1 MAILTLA
8 ILSVAC
14 SEDGK
19 IAVEFEKTLYTVHG
33 GGSVDI
39 AVNVSEPAASDIR
52 IGLIFSGSASA
63 DKYAVGFD
71 SVTIPAGETV
81 GTVTISDIRISQDE
95 QIAVGIGRCP
105 AGYAP
110 GTKSVTI
117 VTVDAEELLICS
129 FASTSD
135 NLLCSFASTTD
146 NAIGSYGARIDVS
159 GAVSGKDLSLNEDVV
174 IPLTASGAAAS
185 YLNFGG
191 EPHALLKAGD
201 KVAIAEFSLKPGF
214 EEGAEIKLGIKEGE
228 DRILIGNNET
238 ITLKLY
244 GAEIPEALLGTWT
257 FDHVFDIEE
266 IEEFFYDDGK
276 GDDITLLPTHN
287 EGFTLTFE
295 KDDAGI
301 ITVTPNDKGDF
312 AKFFRTASVTP
323 TEPIN
328 YSSEGIVTGMNTVS
342 EINMFMATEDYGI
355 HTCSYYKLS
364 QANRAF
370 SSEVEN
376 LGEAVVIFTLVE
388 GGLQVEFRDYDTP
401 PFGEVWWD
409 PEFEADM
416 FGFASLFVK

>member
-8 ILSVAC
+8 LFSVAC

-19 IAVEFEKTLYTVHG
+19 ITVEFEKTLYTVHG

-39 AVNVSEPAASDIR
+39 AVNVSEPAASDIS
-52 IGLIFSGSASA
+52 IGLLFSGSASA
-63 DKYAVGFD
+63 DKYAAGFD
-71 SVTIPAGETV
+71 TVTTPAGETV

-117 VTVDAEELLICS
+117 VTVDAEELLVCS

-135 NLLCSFASTTD
+135 N
-146 NAIGSYGARIDVS
+146 AIGSYRARIDVS

-201 KVAIAEFSLKPGF
+201 KVAIAEFSLNPGF
-214 EEGAEIKLGIKEGE
+214 EEGAEVKLSIKEGE

-266 IEEFFYDDGK
+266 VEEFFGDE

-342 EINMFMATEDYGI
+342 EINMFMAMEDYGV

-364 QANRAF
+364 EANRAF
-370 SSEVEN
+370 SSEVET

-401 PFGEVWWD
+401 PFGEMWWD
-409 PEFEADM
+409 PDFDADM

>member
-8 ILSVAC
+8 LFSVAC

-19 IAVEFEKTLYTVHG
+19 ITVEFEKTLYTVHG

-39 AVNVSEPAASDIR
+39 AVNVSEPAASDIS
-52 IGLIFSGSASA
+52 IGLLFSGSASA
-63 DKYAVGFD
+63 DKYAASFD
-71 SVTIPAGETV
+71 TVTIPAGETT
-81 GTVTISDIRISQDE
+81 GTVTISDIRISQEE
-95 QIAVGIGRCP
+95 QIVVGIVSCP
-105 AGYAP
+105 SGYTP
-110 GTKSVTI
+110 GAKSVTI
-117 VTVDAEELLICS
+117 VTVDAEELLVCS
-129 FASTSD
+129 FATTS
-135 NLLCSFASTTD
+135 D
-146 NAIGSYGARIDVS
+146 NAIGSYRARIDVS

-201 KVAIAEFSLKPGF
+201 KVAIAEFSLNPGF
-214 EEGAEIKLGIKEGE
+214 EEGAEVKLSIKEGE

-266 IEEFFYDDGK
+266 VEEFFGEME
-276 GDDITLLPTHN
+276 DDITLLPTHN

-295 KDDAGI
+295 KDNAGI

-312 AKFFRTASVTP
+312 AKFFRTATVTP

-342 EINMFMATEDYGI
+342 EINMFMAMEDYDV

-364 QANRAF
+364 EANRAF
-370 SSEVEN
+370 SSEVET

-401 PFGEVWWD
+401 PFGEMWWD
-409 PEFEADM
+409 SEFDADM

>member
-95 QIAVGIGRCP
+95 QIVVGIASCP

-117 VTVDAEELLICS
+117 VTVDAEELLVCS

-135 NLLCSFASTTD
+135 N
-146 NAIGSYGARIDVS
+146 AIGSYRARIDVS

-201 KVAIAEFSLKPGF
+201 KVAIAEFSLNPGF
-214 EEGAEIKLGIKEGE
+214 EEGAEVKLSIKEGE

-266 IEEFFYDDGK
+266 VEEFFGDE

-342 EINMFMATEDYGI
+342 EINMFMAMEYGV

-409 PEFEADM
+409 PDFDADM

>member
-8 ILSVAC
+8 LFSVAC

-19 IAVEFEKTLYTVHG
+19 ITVEFEKTLYTVHG

-39 AVNVSEPAASDIR
+39 AVNVSEPAASDIS
-52 IGLIFSGSASA
+52 IGLLFSGSASA
-63 DKYAVGFD
+63 DKYAASFD
-71 SVTIPAGETV
+71 TVTIPAGETT
-81 GTVTISDIRISQDE
+81 GTVTISDIRISQEE
-95 QIAVGIGRCP
+95 QIVVGIVSCP
-105 AGYAP
+105 SGYTP
-110 GTKSVTI
+110 GAKSVTI
-117 VTVDAEELLICS
+117 VTVDAEKLLVCS
-129 FASTSD
+129 FATTS
-135 NLLCSFASTTD
+135 D
-146 NAIGSYGARIDVS
+146 NAIGSYRARIDVS

-201 KVAIAEFSLKPGF
+201 KVAIAEFSLNPGF
-214 EEGAEIKLGIKEGE
+214 EEGAEVKLSIKEGE

-266 IEEFFYDDGK
+266 VEEFFGEME
-276 GDDITLLPTHN
+276 DDITLLPTHN

-295 KDDAGI
+295 KDNAGI

-312 AKFFRTASVTP
+312 AKFFRTATVTP

-328 YSSEGIVTGMNTVS
+328 YSSEGTVTGMNTVS
-342 EINMFMATEDYGI
+342 EINMFMAMEDYDV

-364 QANRAF
+364 EANRAF
-370 SSEVEN
+370 SSEVET

-401 PFGEVWWD
+401 PFGEMWWD
-409 PEFEADM
+409 SEFDADM

>member
-8 ILSVAC
+8 LFSVAC

-19 IAVEFEKTLYTVHG
+19 ITVEFEKTLYTVHG

-39 AVNVSEPAASDIR
+39 AVNVSEPAASDIS
-52 IGLIFSGSASA
+52 IGLLFSGSASA
-63 DKYAVGFD
+63 DKYAASFD
-71 SVTIPAGETV
+71 TVTIPAGETT
-81 GTVTISDIRISQDE
+81 GTVTISDIRISQEE
-95 QIAVGIGRCP
+95 QIVVGIVSCP
-105 AGYAP
+105 SGYTP
-110 GTKSVTI
+110 GAKSVTI
-117 VTVDAEELLICS
+117 VTVDAEELLVCS
-129 FASTSD
+129 FATTS
-135 NLLCSFASTTD
+135 D
-146 NAIGSYGARIDVS
+146 NAIGSYRARIDVS

-174 IPLTASGAAAS
+174 IPLSASGAAAS

-201 KVAIAEFSLKPGF
+201 KVAIAEFSLNPGF
-214 EEGAEIKLGIKEGE
+214 EEGAEVKLSIKEGE

-266 IEEFFYDDGK
+266 VEEFFGEME
-276 GDDITLLPTHN
+276 DDITLLPTHN

-295 KDDAGI
+295 KDNAGI

-312 AKFFRTASVTP
+312 AKFFRTATVTP

-342 EINMFMATEDYGI
+342 EINMFMASEDYGV
-355 HTCSYYKLS
+355 HTCSYYRLS
-364 QANRAF
+364 EANRAF
-370 SSEVEN
+370 SSEVET

-401 PFGEVWWD
+401 PFGEMWWD
-409 PEFEADM
+409 SEFDADM

>member
-8 ILSVAC
+8 LFSVAC

-19 IAVEFEKTLYTVHG
+19 ITVEFEKTLYTVHG

-39 AVNVSEPAASDIR
+39 AVNVSEPAASDIS
-52 IGLIFSGSASA
+52 IGLLFSGSASA
-63 DKYAVGFD
+63 DKYAASFD
-71 SVTIPAGETV
+71 TVTIPAGETT
-81 GTVTISDIRISQDE
+81 GTVTISDIRISQEE
-95 QIAVGIGRCP
+95 QIVVGIVSCP
-105 AGYAP
+105 SGYTP
-110 GTKSVTI
+110 GAKSVTI
-117 VTVDAEELLICS
+117 VTVDAEELLVCS
-129 FASTSD
+129 FATTS
-135 NLLCSFASTTD
+135 D
-146 NAIGSYGARIDVS
+146 NAIGSYRARIDVS

-201 KVAIAEFSLKPGF
+201 KVAIAEFSLNPGF
-214 EEGAEIKLGIKEGE
+214 EEGAEVKLSIKEGE

-266 IEEFFYDDGK
+266 VEEFFGEME
-276 GDDITLLPTHN
+276 DDITLLPTHN

-295 KDDAGI
+295 KDNAGI

-312 AKFFRTASVTP
+312 AKFFRTATVTP

-328 YSSEGIVTGMNTVS
+328 YSSEGTVTGMNTVS
-342 EINMFMATEDYGI
+342 EINMFMAMEDYDV
-355 HTCSYYKLS
+355 HTCSYYRLS
-364 QANRAF
+364 EANRAF
-370 SSEVEN
+370 SSEVET

-401 PFGEVWWD
+401 PFGEMWWD
-409 PEFEADM
+409 SEFDADM

>member
-1 MAILTLA
+1 MKYLSKLMAILTLA
-8 ILSVAC
+8 LFSVAC

-19 IAVEFEKTLYTVHG
+19 ITVEFEKTLYTVHG
-33 GGSVDI
+33 GGSVEI
-39 AVNVSEPAASDIR
+39 AVNVSEPAASEIS
-52 IGLIFSGSASA
+52 IGLLFSGSASA
-63 DKYAVGFD
+63 DKYAASFD
-71 SVTIPAGETV
+71 TVTIPAGETT
-81 GTVTISDIRISQDE
+81 GTVTISDIRISQEE
-95 QIAVGIGRCP
+95 QIVVGIVSCP
-105 AGYAP
+105 SGYTP
-110 GTKSVTI
+110 GAKSVTI
-117 VTVDAEELLICS
+117 VTVDAEELLVCS
-129 FASTSD
+129 FATTS
-135 NLLCSFASTTD
+135 D
-146 NAIGSYGARIDVS
+146 NAIGSYRARIDVS

-174 IPLTASGAAAS
+174 IPLSASGAAAS

-201 KVAIAEFSLKPGF
+201 KVAIAEFSLNPGF
-214 EEGAEIKLGIKEGE
+214 EEGAEVKLSIKEGE

-266 IEEFFYDDGK
+266 VEEFFGEME
-276 GDDITLLPTHN
+276 DDITLLPTHN
-287 EGFTLTFE
+287 EGFTLTFA

-312 AKFFRTASVTP
+312 AKFFRTATVTP

-328 YSSEGIVTGMNTVS
+328 YSSEGEVTGMNTVS
-342 EINMFMATEDYGI
+342 EINMFMAMEDYGV

-364 QANRAF
+364 EANRAF
-370 SSEVEN
+370 SSEVET

-401 PFGEVWWD
+401 PFGEMWWD
-409 PEFEADM
+409 PEFDPDM

>member
-1 MAILTLA
+1 MKYLSKLMAILTLA
-8 ILSVAC
+8 LFSVAC

-19 IAVEFEKTLYTVHG
+19 ITVEFEKTLYTVHG

-39 AVNVSEPAASDIR
+39 AVNVSEPAASDIS
-52 IGLIFSGSASA
+52 IGLLFSGSASA
-63 DKYAVGFD
+63 DKYAASFD
-71 SVTIPAGETV
+71 TVTIPAGETT
-81 GTVTISDIRISQDE
+81 GTVTISDIRISQEE
-95 QIAVGIGRCP
+95 QIVVGIVSCP
-105 AGYAP
+105 SGYTP
-110 GTKSVTI
+110 GAKSVTI
-117 VTVDAEELLICS
+117 VTVDAEELLVCS
-129 FASTSD
+129 FATTS
-135 NLLCSFASTTD
+135 D
-146 NAIGSYGARIDVS
+146 NAIGSYRARIDVS

-201 KVAIAEFSLKPGF
+201 KVAIAEFSLNPGF
-214 EEGAEIKLGIKEGE
+214 EEGAEVKLSIKEGE

-266 IEEFFYDDGK
+266 VEEFFSEME
-276 GDDITLLPTHN
+276 DDITLLPTHN

-295 KDDAGI
+295 KDNAGI

-312 AKFFRTASVTP
+312 AKFFRTATVTP

-342 EINMFMATEDYGI
+342 EINMFMAMEDYDV

-364 QANRAF
+364 EANRAF
-370 SSEVEN
+370 SSEVET

-401 PFGEVWWD
+401 PFGEMWWD
-409 PEFEADM
+409 PDFDADM

>member
-1 MAILTLA
+1 MAIFTLA

-63 DKYAVGFD
+63 DKYAAGFD

-81 GTVTISDIRISQDE
+81 GTVTISDIKIFQDE

-117 VTVDAEELLICS
+117 VTVDAEELLLCS

-201 KVAIAEFSLKPGF
+201 KVAIAEFSLNPGF
-214 EEGAEIKLGIKEGE
+214 EEGAEVKLSIKEGE

-266 IEEFFYDDGK
+266 VEEFFGEME
-276 GDDITLLPTHN
+276 DDITLLPTHN

-295 KDDAGI
+295 KDNAGI

-312 AKFFRTASVTP
+312 AKFFRTATVTP

-328 YSSEGIVTGMNTVS
+328 YSSEGTVTGMNTVS
-342 EINMFMATEDYGI
+342 EINMFMASEDYGV
-355 HTCSYYKLS
+355 HTCSYYRLS
-364 QANRAF
+364 EANRAF
-370 SSEVEN
+370 SSEVET

-401 PFGEVWWD
+401 PFGEMWWD
-409 PEFEADM
+409 SEFDADM

>member
-63 DKYAVGFD
+63 DKYAAGFD

-95 QIAVGIGRCP
+95 QIAVGIASCP

-135 NLLCSFASTTD
+135 N
-146 NAIGSYGARIDVS
+146 AIGSYRARIDVS
-159 GAVSGKDLSLNEDVV
+159 GAVSGKNLSLNEDVV

-201 KVAIAEFSLKPGF
+201 KVAIAAFCLKPGF

-244 GAEIPEALLGTWT
+244 GAEIPEALLGTWK
-257 FDHVFDIEE
+257 FDHVFDLEE
-266 IEEFFYDDGK
+266 IEYFFDDE

-312 AKFFRTASVTP
+312 AKFFRTATVTP

-342 EINMFMATEDYGI
+342 EINMFMAMEDYGV
-355 HTCSYYKLS
+355 HTCSYYRLS
-364 QANRAF
+364 EANRAF
-370 SSEVEN
+370 SSEVET

-401 PFGEVWWD
+401 PFGEMWWD
-409 PEFEADM
+409 PDFDADM

>member
-1 MAILTLA
+1 MKYLSKLMAILTLA
-8 ILSVAC
+8 LFSVAC

-19 IAVEFEKTLYTVHG
+19 ITVEFEKTLYTVHG

-39 AVNVSEPAASDIR
+39 AVNVSEPAASDIS
-52 IGLIFSGSASA
+52 IGLLFSGSASA
-63 DKYAVGFD
+63 DKYAASFD
-71 SVTIPAGETV
+71 TVTIPAGETT
-81 GTVTISDIRISQDE
+81 GTVTISDIRISQEE
-95 QIAVGIGRCP
+95 QIVVGIVSCP
-105 AGYAP
+105 SGYTP
-110 GTKSVTI
+110 GAKSVTI
-117 VTVDAEELLICS
+117 VTVDAEELLVCS
-129 FASTSD
+129 FATTS
-135 NLLCSFASTTD
+135 D
-146 NAIGSYGARIDVS
+146 NAIGSYRARIDVS

-174 IPLTASGAAAS
+174 IPLSASGAAAS

-201 KVAIAEFSLKPGF
+201 KVAIAEFSLNPGF
-214 EEGAEIKLGIKEGE
+214 EEGAEVKLSIKEGE

-266 IEEFFYDDGK
+266 VEEFFSEME
-276 GDDITLLPTHN
+276 DDITLLPTHN

-295 KDDAGI
+295 KDNAGI

-312 AKFFRTASVTP
+312 AKFFRTATVTP

-342 EINMFMATEDYGI
+342 EINMFMAMEDYDF
-355 HTCSYYKLS
+355 HTCSYYRLS
-364 QANRAF
+364 EANRAF
-370 SSEVEN
+370 SSEVET

-401 PFGEVWWD
+401 PFGEMWWD
-409 PEFEADM
+409 SEFDADM

>member
-135 NLLCSFASTTD
+135 N
-146 NAIGSYGARIDVS
+146 AIGSYRARIDVS
-159 GAVSGKDLSLNEDVV
+159 GAVSGKNLSLNEDVV

-244 GAEIPEALLGTWT
+244 GAEIPEALLGTWK
-257 FDHVFDIEE
+257 FDHVFALEE
-266 IEEFFYDDGK
+266 IEYFFDYE

-312 AKFFRTASVTP
+312 AKFFRTATVTP

-328 YSSEGIVTGMNTVS
+328 CSSEGKVTGMNTVS

>member
-8 ILSVAC
+8 LFSVAC

-19 IAVEFEKTLYTVHG
+19 ITVEFEKTLYTVHG

-39 AVNVSEPAASDIR
+39 AVNVSEPAASDIS
-52 IGLIFSGSASA
+52 IGLLFSGSASA
-63 DKYAVGFD
+63 DKYAAGFD
-71 SVTIPAGETV
+71 TVTIPAGETT
-81 GTVTISDIRISQDE
+81 GTVTISDIRISQEE
-95 QIAVGIGRCP
+95 QIVVGIVSCP
-105 AGYAP
+105 SGYTP
-110 GTKSVTI
+110 GAKSVTI
-117 VTVDAEELLICS
+117 VTVDAEELLVCS

-135 NLLCSFASTTD
+135 N
-146 NAIGSYGARIDVS
+146 AIGSYRARIDVS

-201 KVAIAEFSLKPGF
+201 KVAIAEFSLNPGF
-214 EEGAEIKLGIKEGE
+214 EEGAEVKLSIKEGE

-266 IEEFFYDDGK
+266 VEEFFSEME
-276 GDDITLLPTHN
+276 DDITLLPTHN

-312 AKFFRTASVTP
+312 AKFFRTATVTP

-328 YSSEGIVTGMNTVS
+328 YSSEGTVTGMNTVS
-342 EINMFMATEDYGI
+342 EINMFMAMEDYDF
-355 HTCSYYKLS
+355 HTCSYYRLS
-364 QANRAF
+364 EANRAF
-370 SSEVEN
+370 SSEVET

-401 PFGEVWWD
+401 PFGEMWWD
-409 PEFEADM
+409 PEFDADM

>member
-1 MAILTLA
+1 MKYLSKLMAILTLA
-8 ILSVAC
+8 LFSVAC

-19 IAVEFEKTLYTVHG
+19 ITVEFEKTLYTVHG

-39 AVNVSEPAASDIR
+39 AVNVSEPAASDIS
-52 IGLIFSGSASA
+52 IGLLFSGSASA
-63 DKYAVGFD
+63 DKYAASFD
-71 SVTIPAGETV
+71 TVTIPAGETT
-81 GTVTISDIRISQDE
+81 GTVTISDIRISQEE
-95 QIAVGIGRCP
+95 QIVVGIVSCP
-105 AGYAP
+105 SGYTP
-110 GTKSVTI
+110 GAKSVTI
-117 VTVDAEELLICS
+117 VTVDAEELLVCS
-129 FASTSD
+129 FATTS
-135 NLLCSFASTTD
+135 D
-146 NAIGSYGARIDVS
+146 NAIGSYRARIDVS

-201 KVAIAEFSLKPGF
+201 KVAIAEFSLNPGF
-214 EEGAEIKLGIKEGE
+214 EEGAEVKLSIKEGE

-244 GAEIPEALLGTWT
+244 GAEIPEELLGTWT
-257 FDHVFDIEE
+257 FDHVFALEE
-266 IEEFFYDDGK
+266 IEYFFGDE

-287 EGFTLTFE
+287 EGFTLTFA

-312 AKFFRTASVTP
+312 AKFFRTATVTP

-328 YSSEGIVTGMNTVS
+328 YSSEGTVTGMNTVS
-342 EINMFMATEDYGI
+342 EINMFMETEDYGV

-364 QANRAF
+364 EANRAF
-370 SSEVEN
+370 SSEVET

-401 PFGEVWWD
+401 PFGEIWWD
-409 PEFEADM
+409 PEFDPDM

>member
-1 MAILTLA
+1 MAIMSLA
-8 ILSVAC
+8 FLSVAC
-14 SEDGK
+14 SKDDK
-19 IAVEFEKTLYTVHG
+19 ITVEFEKTLYSVHG

-39 AVNVSEPAASDIR
+39 AVNVSEPATSDIS
-52 IGLIFSGSASA
+52 IGLLFSGSAAS
-63 DKYAVGFD
+63 DKYATSFD
-71 SVTIPAGETV
+71 SVTIPAGETT
-81 GTVTISDIRISQDE
+81 GTVTISDIKISQEE
-95 QIAVGIGRCP
+95 QIVVGIASCP
-105 AGYAP
+105 SGYTIGA
-110 GTKSVTI
+110 KSVTI

-129 FASTSD
+129 FTSTS
-135 NLLCSFASTTD
+135 D
-146 NAIGSYGARIDVS
+146 NAIGSYRARIDVS

-342 EINMFMATEDYGI
+342 EINMFMAMEYGV

-364 QANRAF
+364 VANRAF
-370 SSEVEN
+370 SSETET
-376 LGEAVVIFTLVE
+376 LGEAVVIFTLVD

-401 PFGEVWWD
+401 PFGEMWWD
-409 PEFEADM
+409 TDFDADM
-416 FGFASLFVK
+416 FGFASLFVKK

>member
-63 DKYAVGFD
+63 DKYAAGFD

-95 QIAVGIGRCP
+95 QIAVGIASCP

-135 NLLCSFASTTD
+135 N
-146 NAIGSYGARIDVS
+146 AIGSYRARIDVS
-159 GAVSGKDLSLNEDVV
+159 GAVSDKDLSLNEDVV

-214 EEGAEIKLGIKEGE
+214 EEGAEVKLSIKEGE

-257 FDHVFDIEE
+257 FDHVFALEE
-266 IEEFFYDDGK
+266 IEYFFGDE

-342 EINMFMATEDYGI
+342 EINMFMAMEYGV
-355 HTCSYYKLS
+355 HTCSYYMLS
-364 QANRAF
+364 EANRAF
-370 SSEVEN
+370 SSEVET

-401 PFGEVWWD
+401 PFGEMWWD
-409 PEFEADM
+409 PDFDADM

>member
-1 MAILTLA
+1 MKYLSKLMAILTLA
-8 ILSVAC
+8 LFSVAC

-19 IAVEFEKTLYTVHG
+19 ITVEFEKTLYTVHG

-39 AVNVSEPAASDIR
+39 AVNVSEPAASDIS
-52 IGLIFSGSASA
+52 IGLLFSGSASA
-63 DKYAVGFD
+63 DKYAASFD
-71 SVTIPAGETV
+71 TVTIPAGETT
-81 GTVTISDIRISQDE
+81 GTVTISDIRISQEE
-95 QIAVGIGRCP
+95 QIVVGIVSCP
-105 AGYAP
+105 SGYTP
-110 GTKSVTI
+110 GAKSVTI
-117 VTVDAEELLICS
+117 VTVDAEELLVCS
-129 FASTSD
+129 FATTS
-135 NLLCSFASTTD
+135 D
-146 NAIGSYGARIDVS
+146 NAIGSYRARIDVS

-174 IPLTASGAAAS
+174 IPLSASGAAAS

-201 KVAIAEFSLKPGF
+201 KVAIAEFSLNPGF
-214 EEGAEIKLGIKEGE
+214 EEGAEVKLSIKEGE

-266 IEEFFYDDGK
+266 VEEFFSEME
-276 GDDITLLPTHN
+276 DDITLLPTHN

-295 KDDAGI
+295 KDNAGI

-312 AKFFRTASVTP
+312 AKFFRTATVTP

-342 EINMFMATEDYGI
+342 EINMFMASEDYGV
-355 HTCSYYKLS
+355 HTCSYYRLS
-364 QANRAF
+364 EANRAF
-370 SSEVEN
+370 SSEVET

-401 PFGEVWWD
+401 PFGEMWWD
-409 PEFEADM
+409 PEFDPDM

>member
-8 ILSVAC
+8 LFSVAC

-19 IAVEFEKTLYTVHG
+19 ITVEFEKTLYTVHG

-39 AVNVSEPAASDIR
+39 AVNVSEPAASDIS
-52 IGLIFSGSASA
+52 IGLLFSGSASA
-63 DKYAVGFD
+63 DKYAASFD
-71 SVTIPAGETV
+71 TVTIPAGETT
-81 GTVTISDIRISQDE
+81 GTVTISDIRISQEE
-95 QIAVGIGRCP
+95 QIVVGIVSCP
-105 AGYAP
+105 SGYTP
-110 GTKSVTI
+110 GAKSVTI
-117 VTVDAEELLICS
+117 VTVDAEELLVCS
-129 FASTSD
+129 FATTS
-135 NLLCSFASTTD
+135 D
-146 NAIGSYGARIDVS
+146 NAIGSYRARIDVS

-174 IPLTASGAAAS
+174 IPLSASGAAAS

-201 KVAIAEFSLKPGF
+201 KVAIAEFSLNPGF
-214 EEGAEIKLGIKEGE
+214 EEGAEVKLSIKEGE

-244 GAEIPEALLGTWT
+244 GAEIPEALLGTWR

-266 IEEFFYDDGK
+266 IEEFFGEME
-276 GDDITLLPTHN
+276 DDITLLPTHN
-287 EGFTLTFE
+287 EGFTLTFA

-312 AKFFRTASVTP
+312 AKFFRTATVTP

-364 QANRAF
+364 KANRAF

-401 PFGEVWWD
+401 PFGEMWWD
-409 PEFEADM
+409 PEFDADM

>member
-8 ILSVAC
+8 LFSVAC

-19 IAVEFEKTLYTVHG
+19 ITVEFEKTLYTVHG

-39 AVNVSEPAASDIR
+39 AVNVSEPAASDIS
-52 IGLIFSGSASA
+52 IGLLFSGSASA
-63 DKYAVGFD
+63 DKYAASFD
-71 SVTIPAGETV
+71 TVTIPAGETT
-81 GTVTISDIRISQDE
+81 GTVTISDIRISQEE
-95 QIAVGIGRCP
+95 QIVVGIVSCP
-105 AGYAP
+105 SGYTP
-110 GTKSVTI
+110 GAKSVTI
-117 VTVDAEELLICS
+117 VTVDAEELLVCS
-129 FASTSD
+129 FATTS
-135 NLLCSFASTTD
+135 D
-146 NAIGSYGARIDVS
+146 NAIGSYRARIDVS

-201 KVAIAEFSLKPGF
+201 KVAIAEFSLNPGF
-214 EEGAEIKLGIKEGE
+214 EEGAEVKLSIKEGE

-266 IEEFFYDDGK
+266 VEEFFGEME
-276 GDDITLLPTHN
+276 DDITLLPTHN

-312 AKFFRTASVTP
+312 AKFFRTATVTP

-342 EINMFMATEDYGI
+342 EINMFMAMEDYDV
-355 HTCSYYKLS
+355 HTCSYYRLS
-364 QANRAF
+364 EANRAF
-370 SSEVEN
+370 SSEVET

-401 PFGEVWWD
+401 PFGEMWWD
-409 PEFEADM
+409 PDFDADM

>member
-8 ILSVAC
+8 LFSVAC

-19 IAVEFEKTLYTVHG
+19 ITVEFEKTLYTVHG

-39 AVNVSEPAASDIR
+39 AVNVSEPAASDIS
-52 IGLIFSGSASA
+52 IGLLFSGSASA
-63 DKYAVGFD
+63 DKYAASFD
-71 SVTIPAGETV
+71 TVTIPAGETT
-81 GTVTISDIRISQDE
+81 GTVTISDIRISQEE
-95 QIAVGIGRCP
+95 QIVVGIVSCP
-105 AGYAP
+105 SGYTP
-110 GTKSVTI
+110 GAKSVTI
-117 VTVDAEELLICS
+117 VTVDAEELLVCS
-129 FASTSD
+129 FATTS
-135 NLLCSFASTTD
+135 D
-146 NAIGSYGARIDVS
+146 NAIGSYRARIDVS

-174 IPLTASGAAAS
+174 IPLSASGAAAS

-201 KVAIAEFSLKPGF
+201 KVAIAEFSLNPGF
-214 EEGAEIKLGIKEGE
+214 EEGAEVKLSIKEGE
-228 DRILIGNNET
+228 DRILSGNNET

-266 IEEFFYDDGK
+266 VEEFFGEME
-276 GDDITLLPTHN
+276 DDITLLPTHN

-295 KDDAGI
+295 KDNAGI

-312 AKFFRTASVTP
+312 AKFFRTATVTP

-328 YSSEGIVTGMNTVS
+328 YSSEGEVTGMNTVS
-342 EINMFMATEDYGI
+342 EINMFMAMEDYDF

-364 QANRAF
+364 EANRAF
-370 SSEVEN
+370 SSEVET

-401 PFGEVWWD
+401 PFGEMWWD
-409 PEFEADM
+409 PEFDPDM

>member
-8 ILSVAC
+8 LFSVAC

-19 IAVEFEKTLYTVHG
+19 ITVEFEKTLYTVHG

-39 AVNVSEPAASDIR
+39 AVNVSEPAASDIS
-52 IGLIFSGSASA
+52 IGLLFSGSASA
-63 DKYAVGFD
+63 DKYAASFD
-71 SVTIPAGETV
+71 TVTIPAGETT
-81 GTVTISDIRISQDE
+81 GTVTISDIRISQEE
-95 QIAVGIGRCP
+95 QIVVGIVSCP
-105 AGYAP
+105 SGYTP
-110 GTKSVTI
+110 GAKSVTI
-117 VTVDAEELLICS
+117 VTVDAEELLVCS
-129 FASTSD
+129 FATTS
-135 NLLCSFASTTD
+135 D
-146 NAIGSYGARIDVS
+146 NAIGSYRARIDVS

-174 IPLTASGAAAS
+174 IPLSASGAAAS

-201 KVAIAEFSLKPGF
+201 KVAIAEFSLNPGF
-214 EEGAEIKLGIKEGE
+214 EEGAEVKLSIKEGE

-257 FDHVFDIEE
+257 FDHVFALEE
-266 IEEFFYDDGK
+266 IEYFFGDE

-312 AKFFRTASVTP
+312 AKFFRTATVTP

-328 YSSEGIVTGMNTVS
+328 YSSEGEVTGMNTVS
-342 EINMFMATEDYGI
+342 EINMFMASEDYDV
-355 HTCSYYKLS
+355 HTCSYYRLS
-364 QANRAF
+364 EANRAF
-370 SSEVEN
+370 SSEVET

-401 PFGEVWWD
+401 PFGEIWWD
-409 PEFEADM
+409 PDFDPDM

>member
-63 DKYAVGFD
+63 DKYAAGFD

-95 QIAVGIGRCP
+95 QIAVGIASCP

-135 NLLCSFASTTD
+135 N
-146 NAIGSYGARIDVS
+146 AIGSYRARIDVS

-201 KVAIAEFSLKPGF
+201 KVAIAEFSLNPGF
-214 EEGAEIKLGIKEGE
+214 EEGAEVKLSIKEGE

-266 IEEFFYDDGK
+266 VEEFFGEME
-276 GDDITLLPTHN
+276 DDITLLPTHN

-342 EINMFMATEDYGI
+342 EINMFMAMEYGV

-370 SSEVEN
+370 SSEVET

-401 PFGEVWWD
+401 PFGEMWWD
-409 PEFEADM
+409 PDFDADM

>member
-8 ILSVAC
+8 LFSVAC

-19 IAVEFEKTLYTVHG
+19 ITVEFEKTLYTVHG

-39 AVNVSEPAASDIR
+39 AVNVSEPAASDIS
-52 IGLIFSGSASA
+52 IGLLFSGSASA
-63 DKYAVGFD
+63 DKYAASFD
-71 SVTIPAGETV
+71 TVTIPAGETT
-81 GTVTISDIRISQDE
+81 GTVTISDIRISQEE
-95 QIAVGIGRCP
+95 QIVVGIVSCP
-105 AGYAP
+105 SGYTP
-110 GTKSVTI
+110 GAKSVTI
-117 VTVDAEELLICS
+117 VTVDAEELLVCS
-129 FASTSD
+129 FATTS
-135 NLLCSFASTTD
+135 D
-146 NAIGSYGARIDVS
+146 NAIGSYRARIDVS

-201 KVAIAEFSLKPGF
+201 KVAIAEFSLNPGF
-214 EEGAEIKLGIKEGE
+214 EEGAEVKLSIKEGE

-266 IEEFFYDDGK
+266 VEEFFGEME
-276 GDDITLLPTHN
+276 DDITLLPTHN

-295 KDDAGI
+295 KDNAGI

-312 AKFFRTASVTP
+312 AKFFRTATVTP

-328 YSSEGIVTGMNTVS
+328 YSSEGTVTGMNTVS
-342 EINMFMATEDYGI
+342 EINMFMAMEDYDF
-355 HTCSYYKLS
+355 HTCSYYRLS
-364 QANRAF
+364 EANRAF
-370 SSEVEN
+370 SSEVET

-401 PFGEVWWD
+401 PFGEMWWD
-409 PEFEADM
+409 PEFDPDM

>member
-8 ILSVAC
+8 LFSVAC

-19 IAVEFEKTLYTVHG
+19 ITVEFEKTLYTVHG

-39 AVNVSEPAASDIR
+39 AVNVSEPAASDIS
-52 IGLIFSGSASA
+52 IGLLFSGSASA
-63 DKYAVGFD
+63 DKYAASFD
-71 SVTIPAGETV
+71 TVTIPAGETT
-81 GTVTISDIRISQDE
+81 GTVTISDIRISQEE
-95 QIAVGIGRCP
+95 QIVVGIVSCP
-105 AGYAP
+105 SGYTP
-110 GTKSVTI
+110 GAKSVTI
-117 VTVDAEELLICS
+117 VTVDAEELLVCS
-129 FASTSD
+129 FATTS
-135 NLLCSFASTTD
+135 D
-146 NAIGSYGARIDVS
+146 NAIGSYRARIDVS

-201 KVAIAEFSLKPGF
+201 KVAIAEFSLNPGF
-214 EEGAEIKLGIKEGE
+214 EEGAEVKLSIKEGE

-257 FDHVFDIEE
+257 FDHVFALEE
-266 IEEFFYDDGK
+266 IEYFFGDE

-295 KDDAGI
+295 KDNAGI

-312 AKFFRTASVTP
+312 AKFFRTATVTP

-328 YSSEGIVTGMNTVS
+328 YSSEGEVTGMNTVS
-342 EINMFMATEDYGI
+342 EINMFMASEDYDF
-355 HTCSYYKLS
+355 HTCSYYRLS
-364 QANRAF
+364 EANRAF
-370 SSEVEN
+370 SSEVET

-401 PFGEVWWD
+401 PFGEIWWD
-409 PEFEADM
+409 PDFDPDM

>member
-8 ILSVAC
+8 LFSVAC

-19 IAVEFEKTLYTVHG
+19 ITVEFEKTLYTVHG

-39 AVNVSEPAASDIR
+39 AVNVSEPAASDIS
-52 IGLIFSGSASA
+52 IGLLFSGSASA
-63 DKYAVGFD
+63 DKYAASFD
-71 SVTIPAGETV
+71 TVTIPAGETT
-81 GTVTISDIRISQDE
+81 GTVTISDIRISQEE
-95 QIAVGIGRCP
+95 QIVVGIVSCP
-105 AGYAP
+105 SGYTP
-110 GTKSVTI
+110 GAKSVTI
-117 VTVDAEELLICS
+117 VTVDAEELLVCS
-129 FASTSD
+129 FATTS
-135 NLLCSFASTTD
+135 D
-146 NAIGSYGARIDVS
+146 NAIGSYRARIDVS

-201 KVAIAEFSLKPGF
+201 KVAIAEFSLNPGF
-214 EEGAEIKLGIKEGE
+214 EEGAEVKLSIKEGE

-266 IEEFFYDDGK
+266 VEEFFSEME
-276 GDDITLLPTHN
+276 DDITLLPTHN

-295 KDDAGI
+295 KDNAGI

-312 AKFFRTASVTP
+312 AKFFRTATVTP

-328 YSSEGIVTGMNTVS
+328 YSSEGTVTGMNTVS
-342 EINMFMATEDYGI
+342 EINMFMAMEDYDF
-355 HTCSYYKLS
+355 HTCSYYRLS
-364 QANRAF
+364 EANRAF
-370 SSEVEN
+370 SSEVET

-401 PFGEVWWD
+401 PFGEMWWD
-409 PEFEADM
+409 PEFDPDM

>member
-1 MAILTLA
+1 MKYLSKLMAILTLA
-8 ILSVAC
+8 LFSVAC

-19 IAVEFEKTLYTVHG
+19 ITVEFEKTLYTVHG

-39 AVNVSEPAASDIR
+39 AVNVSEPAASDIS
-52 IGLIFSGSASA
+52 IGLLFSGSASA
-63 DKYAVGFD
+63 DKYAASFD
-71 SVTIPAGETV
+71 TVTIPAGETT
-81 GTVTISDIRISQDE
+81 GTVTISDIRISQEE
-95 QIAVGIGRCP
+95 QIVVGIVSCP
-105 AGYAP
+105 SGYTP
-110 GTKSVTI
+110 GAKSVTI
-117 VTVDAEELLICS
+117 VTVDAEELLVCS
-129 FASTSD
+129 FATTS
-135 NLLCSFASTTD
+135 D
-146 NAIGSYGARIDVS
+146 NAIGSYRARIDVS

-201 KVAIAEFSLKPGF
+201 KVAIAEFSLNPGF
-214 EEGAEIKLGIKEGE
+214 EEGAEVKLSIKEGE

-266 IEEFFYDDGK
+266 VEEFFSEME
-276 GDDITLLPTHN
+276 DDITLLPTHN

-312 AKFFRTASVTP
+312 AKFFRTATVTP

-342 EINMFMATEDYGI
+342 EINMFMAMEDYDF
-355 HTCSYYKLS
+355 HTCSYYRLS
-364 QANRAF
+364 EANRAF
-370 SSEVEN
+370 SSEVET

-401 PFGEVWWD
+401 PFGEMWWD
-409 PEFEADM
+409 PEFDPDM

>member
-63 DKYAVGFD
+63 DKYAAGFD

-95 QIAVGIGRCP
+95 QIAVGIASCP

-135 NLLCSFASTTD
+135 N
-146 NAIGSYGARIDVS
+146 AIGSYRARIDVS
-159 GAVSGKDLSLNEDVV
+159 GAVSDKDLSLNEDVV

-214 EEGAEIKLGIKEGE
+214 EEGAEVKLSIKEGE

-287 EGFTLTFE
+287 EGFTLTFA

-364 QANRAF
+364 KANRAF
-370 SSEVEN
+370 SSEDET

-401 PFGEVWWD
+401 PFGEMWWD
-409 PEFEADM
+409 PDFDADM

>member
-8 ILSVAC
+8 LFSVAC

-19 IAVEFEKTLYTVHG
+19 ITVEFEKTLYTVHG

-39 AVNVSEPAASDIR
+39 AVNVSEPAASDIS
-52 IGLIFSGSASA
+52 IGLLFSGSASA
-63 DKYAVGFD
+63 DKYAASFD
-71 SVTIPAGETV
+71 TVTIPAGETT
-81 GTVTISDIRISQDE
+81 GTVTISDIRISQEE
-95 QIAVGIGRCP
+95 QIVVGIVSCP
-105 AGYAP
+105 AGYTP
-110 GTKSVTI
+110 GAKSVTI
-117 VTVDAEELLICS
+117 VTVDAEELLVCS
-129 FASTSD
+129 FATTS
-135 NLLCSFASTTD
+135 D
-146 NAIGSYGARIDVS
+146 NAIGSYRARIDVS

-174 IPLTASGAAAS
+174 IPLSASGAAAS

-201 KVAIAEFSLKPGF
+201 KVAIAEFSLNPGF
-214 EEGAEIKLGIKEGE
+214 EEGAEVKLSIKEGE

-266 IEEFFYDDGK
+266 VEEFFSEME
-276 GDDITLLPTHN
+276 DDITLLPTHN

-312 AKFFRTASVTP
+312 AKFFRTATVTP

-328 YSSEGIVTGMNTVS
+328 YSSEGTVTGMNTVS
-342 EINMFMATEDYGI
+342 EINMFMAMEDYDF
-355 HTCSYYKLS
+355 HTCSYYRLS
-364 QANRAF
+364 EANRAF
-370 SSEVEN
+370 SSEVET

-401 PFGEVWWD
+401 PFGEMWWD
-409 PEFEADM
+409 PEFDPDM

>member
-81 GTVTISDIRISQDE
+81 ETVTISDIRISQDE

-135 NLLCSFASTTD
+135 N
-146 NAIGSYGARIDVS
+146 AIGSYRARIDVS
-159 GAVSGKDLSLNEDVV
+159 GAVSGKNLSLNEDVV

-244 GAEIPEALLGTWT
+244 GAEIPEALLGTWK
-257 FDHVFDIEE
+257 FDHVFDLEE
-266 IEEFFYDDGK
+266 IEYFFDDE

-342 EINMFMATEDYGI
+342 EINMFMASEDYGV
-355 HTCSYYKLS
+355 HTCSYYRLS
-364 QANRAF
+364 EANRAF
-370 SSEVEN
+370 SSEVET

-401 PFGEVWWD
+401 PFGEMWWD
-409 PEFEADM
+409 PDFDADM

>member
-8 ILSVAC
+8 LFSVAC

-19 IAVEFEKTLYTVHG
+19 ITVEFEKTLYTVHG

-39 AVNVSEPAASDIR
+39 AVNVSEPAASDIS
-52 IGLIFSGSASA
+52 IGLLFSGSASA
-63 DKYAVGFD
+63 DKYAASFD
-71 SVTIPAGETV
+71 TVTIPAGETT
-81 GTVTISDIRISQDE
+81 GTVTISDIRISQEE
-95 QIAVGIGRCP
+95 QIVVGIVSCP
-105 AGYAP
+105 SGYTP
-110 GTKSVTI
+110 GAKSVTI
-117 VTVDAEELLICS
+117 VTVDAEELLVCS
-129 FASTSD
+129 FATTS
-135 NLLCSFASTTD
+135 D
-146 NAIGSYGARIDVS
+146 NAIGSYRARIDVS

-174 IPLTASGAAAS
+174 IPLSASGAAAS

-201 KVAIAEFSLKPGF
+201 KVAIAEFSLNPGF
-214 EEGAEIKLGIKEGE
+214 EEGAEVKLSIKEGE

-266 IEEFFYDDGK
+266 VEEFFSEME
-276 GDDITLLPTHN
+276 DDITLLPTHN

-295 KDDAGI
+295 KDNAGI

-312 AKFFRTASVTP
+312 AKFFRTATVTP

-342 EINMFMATEDYGI
+342 EINMFMAMEDYDV

-364 QANRAF
+364 EANRAF
-370 SSEVEN
+370 SSEVET
-376 LGEAVVIFTLVE
+376 LGVAVVIFTLVE

-401 PFGEVWWD
+401 PFGEMCWD
-409 PEFEADM
+409 SEFDADM

>member
-1 MAILTLA
+1 MKYLSKLMAILTLA
-8 ILSVAC
+8 LFSVAC

-19 IAVEFEKTLYTVHG
+19 ITVEFEKTLYTVHG

-39 AVNVSEPAASDIR
+39 AVNVSEPAASDIS
-52 IGLIFSGSASA
+52 IGLLFSGSASA
-63 DKYAVGFD
+63 DKYAASFD
-71 SVTIPAGETV
+71 TVTIPAGETT
-81 GTVTISDIRISQDE
+81 GTVTISDIRISQEE
-95 QIAVGIGRCP
+95 QIVVGIVSCP
-105 AGYAP
+105 SGYTP
-110 GTKSVTI
+110 GAKSVTI
-117 VTVDAEELLICS
+117 VTVDAEELLVCS
-129 FASTSD
+129 FATTS
-135 NLLCSFASTTD
+135 D
-146 NAIGSYGARIDVS
+146 NAIGSYRARIDVS

-201 KVAIAEFSLKPGF
+201 KVAIAEFSLNPGF
-214 EEGAEIKLGIKEGE
+214 EEGAEVKLSIKEGE

-266 IEEFFYDDGK
+266 VEEFFSEME
-276 GDDITLLPTHN
+276 DDITLLPTHN

-295 KDDAGI
+295 KDNAGI

-312 AKFFRTASVTP
+312 AKFFRTATVTP

-342 EINMFMATEDYGI
+342 EINMFMAMEDYDV

-364 QANRAF
+364 EANRAF
-370 SSEVEN
+370 SSEVET

-401 PFGEVWWD
+401 PFGEMWWD
-409 PEFEADM
+409 SEFDADI

>member
-1 MAILTLA
+1 MKYLSKLMAILTLA
-8 ILSVAC
+8 LFSVAC

-19 IAVEFEKTLYTVHG
+19 ITVEFEKTLYTVHG

-39 AVNVSEPAASDIR
+39 AVNVSEPAASDIS
-52 IGLIFSGSASA
+52 IGLLFSGSASA
-63 DKYAVGFD
+63 DKYAASFD
-71 SVTIPAGETV
+71 TVTIPAGETT
-81 GTVTISDIRISQDE
+81 GTVTISDIRISQEE
-95 QIAVGIGRCP
+95 QIVVGIVSCP
-105 AGYAP
+105 SGYTP
-110 GTKSVTI
+110 GAKSVTI
-117 VTVDAEELLICS
+117 VTVDAEELLVCS
-129 FASTSD
+129 FATTS
-135 NLLCSFASTTD
+135 D
-146 NAIGSYGARIDVS
+146 NAIGSYRARIDVS

-174 IPLTASGAAAS
+174 IPLSASGAAAS

-201 KVAIAEFSLKPGF
+201 KVAIAEFSLNPGF
-214 EEGAEIKLGIKEGE
+214 EEGAEVKLSIKEGE

-266 IEEFFYDDGK
+266 VEEFFSEME
-276 GDDITLLPTHN
+276 DDITLLPTHN

-295 KDDAGI
+295 KDNAGI

-312 AKFFRTASVTP
+312 AKFFRTATVTP

-328 YSSEGIVTGMNTVS
+328 YSSEGIVTGMNNVS
-342 EINMFMATEDYGI
+342 EINMFMAMEDYDV

-364 QANRAF
+364 EANRAF
-370 SSEVEN
+370 SSEVET

-401 PFGEVWWD
+401 PFGEMWWD
-409 PEFEADM
+409 SEFDADM
-416 FGFASLFVK
+416 FGFASLLVK

>member
-8 ILSVAC
+8 LFSVAC

-19 IAVEFEKTLYTVHG
+19 ITVEFEKTLYTVHG

-39 AVNVSEPAASDIR
+39 AVNVSEPAASDIS
-52 IGLIFSGSASA
+52 IGLLFSGSASA
-63 DKYAVGFD
+63 DKYAASFD
-71 SVTIPAGETV
+71 TVTIPAGETT
-81 GTVTISDIRISQDE
+81 GTVTISDIRISQEE
-95 QIAVGIGRCP
+95 QIVVGIVSCP
-105 AGYAP
+105 SGYTP
-110 GTKSVTI
+110 GAKSVTI
-117 VTVDAEELLICS
+117 VTVDAEELLVCS
-129 FASTSD
+129 FATTS
-135 NLLCSFASTTD
+135 D
-146 NAIGSYGARIDVS
+146 NAIGSYRARIDVS

-201 KVAIAEFSLKPGF
+201 KVAIAEFSLNPGF
-214 EEGAEIKLGIKEGE
+214 EEGAEVKLSIKEGE

-266 IEEFFYDDGK
+266 VEEFFSEME
-276 GDDITLLPTHN
+276 DDITLLPTHN

-295 KDDAGI
+295 KDNAGI

-312 AKFFRTASVTP
+312 AKFFRTATVTP

-342 EINMFMATEDYGI
+342 EINMFMAMEDYDV

-364 QANRAF
+364 EANRAF
-370 SSEVEN
+370 SSEVET

-401 PFGEVWWD
+401 PFGEMWWD
-409 PEFEADM
+409 SEFDADM

>member
-1 MAILTLA
+1 MKYLTKLMAILSLA

-39 AVNVSEPAASDIR
+39 AVNVSEPAASEIS
-52 IGLIFSGSASA
+52 IGLLFSGSASA
-63 DKYAVGFD
+63 DKYAASFD
-71 SVTIPAGETV
+71 TVTIPAGETT

-95 QIAVGIGRCP
+95 QIVVSIASCP
-105 AGYAP
+105 AGYTP

-135 NLLCSFASTTD
+135 N
-146 NAIGSYGARIDVS
+146 AIGSYRARIDVS
-159 GAVSGKDLSLNEDVV
+159 GAVSGKNLSLNEDVV

-244 GAEIPEALLGTWT
+244 GAEIPEALLGTWK
-257 FDHVFDIEE
+257 FDHAFALEE
-266 IEEFFYDDGK
+266 IEYFFDDE

-312 AKFFRTASVTP
+312 AKFFRTATVTP

-328 YSSEGIVTGMNTVS
+328 CSSEGKVTGMNTVS
-342 EINMFMATEDYGI
+342 EINMFMAMEDYGV

-370 SSEVEN
+370 SSEVET

-409 PEFEADM
+409 PAYFDPDM

>member
-8 ILSVAC
+8 LFSVAC

-19 IAVEFEKTLYTVHG
+19 ITVEFEKTLYTVHG

-39 AVNVSEPAASDIR
+39 AVNVSEPAASDIS
-52 IGLIFSGSASA
+52 IGLLFSGSASA
-63 DKYAVGFD
+63 DKYAASFD
-71 SVTIPAGETV
+71 TVTIPAGETT
-81 GTVTISDIRISQDE
+81 GTVTISDIRISQEE
-95 QIAVGIGRCP
+95 QIVVGIVSCP
-105 AGYAP
+105 AGYTP
-110 GTKSVTI
+110 GAKSVTI
-117 VTVDAEELLICS
+117 VTVDAEELLVCS
-129 FASTSD
+129 FATTS
-135 NLLCSFASTTD
+135 D
-146 NAIGSYGARIDVS
+146 NAIGSYRARIDVS

-244 GAEIPEALLGTWT
+244 GAEIPEALLGTWK
-257 FDHVFDIEE
+257 FDHVFDLEE
-266 IEEFFYDDGK
+266 IEYFFDDE

-312 AKFFRTASVTP
+312 AKFFRTATVTP

>member
-63 DKYAVGFD
+63 DKYAAGFD

-81 GTVTISDIRISQDE
+81 GTVTISDIKISQDE
-95 QIAVGIGRCP
+95 QIAVGIASCP

-117 VTVDAEELLICS
+117 VTVDAEELLLCS

-201 KVAIAEFSLKPGF
+201 NVAIAEFSLKPGF
-214 EEGAEIKLGIKEGE
+214 EEGA
-228 DRILIGNNET
+228 
-238 ITLKLY
+238 
-244 GAEIPEALLGTWT
+244 
-257 FDHVFDIEE
+257 
-266 IEEFFYDDGK
+266 
-276 GDDITLLPTHN
+276 
-287 EGFTLTFE
+287 
-295 KDDAGI
+295 
-301 ITVTPNDKGDF
+301 
-312 AKFFRTASVTP
+312 
-323 TEPIN
+323 
-328 YSSEGIVTGMNTVS
+328 
-342 EINMFMATEDYGI
+342 
-355 HTCSYYKLS
+355 
-364 QANRAF
+364 
-370 SSEVEN
+370 
-376 LGEAVVIFTLVE
+376 
-388 GGLQVEFRDYDTP
+388 
-401 PFGEVWWD
+401 
-409 PEFEADM
+409 
-416 FGFASLFVK
+416 

>member
-8 ILSVAC
+8 LFSVAC

-19 IAVEFEKTLYTVHG
+19 ITVEFEKTLYTVHG

-39 AVNVSEPAASDIR
+39 AVNVSEPAASDIS
-52 IGLIFSGSASA
+52 IGLLFSGSASA
-63 DKYAVGFD
+63 DKYAASFD
-71 SVTIPAGETV
+71 TVTIPAGETT
-81 GTVTISDIRISQDE
+81 GTVTISDIRISQEE
-95 QIAVGIGRCP
+95 QIVVGIVSCP
-105 AGYAP
+105 AGYTP
-110 GTKSVTI
+110 GAKSVTI
-117 VTVDAEELLICS
+117 VTVDAEELLVCS
-129 FASTSD
+129 FATTS
-135 NLLCSFASTTD
+135 D
-146 NAIGSYGARIDVS
+146 NAIGSYRARIDVS

-201 KVAIAEFSLKPGF
+201 KVAIAEFSLNPGF
-214 EEGAEIKLGIKEGE
+214 EEGAEVKLSIKEGE

-266 IEEFFYDDGK
+266 VEEFFGEME
-276 GDDITLLPTHN
+276 DDITLLPTHN

-312 AKFFRTASVTP
+312 AKFFRTATVTP

-328 YSSEGIVTGMNTVS
+328 YSSEGTVTGMNTVS
-342 EINMFMATEDYGI
+342 EINMFMAMEDYDV

-364 QANRAF
+364 EANRSF
-370 SSEVEN
+370 SSEVET

-401 PFGEVWWD
+401 PFGEMWWD
-409 PEFEADM
+409 PEFDADM

>member
-8 ILSVAC
+8 LFSVAC

-19 IAVEFEKTLYTVHG
+19 ITVEFEKTLYTVHG

-39 AVNVSEPAASDIR
+39 AVNVSEPAASDIS
-52 IGLIFSGSASA
+52 IGLLFSGSASA
-63 DKYAVGFD
+63 DKYAASFD
-71 SVTIPAGETV
+71 TVTIPAGETT
-81 GTVTISDIRISQDE
+81 GTVTISDIRISQEE
-95 QIAVGIGRCP
+95 QIVVGIVSCP
-105 AGYAP
+105 SGYTP
-110 GTKSVTI
+110 GAKSVTI
-117 VTVDAEELLICS
+117 VTVDAEELLVCS
-129 FASTSD
+129 FATTS
-135 NLLCSFASTTD
+135 D
-146 NAIGSYGARIDVS
+146 NAIGSYRARIDVS

-201 KVAIAEFSLKPGF
+201 KVAIAEFSLNPGF
-214 EEGAEIKLGIKEGE
+214 EEGAEVKLSIKEGE

-257 FDHVFDIEE
+257 FDHVFALEE
-266 IEEFFYDDGK
+266 IEYFFGDE

-301 ITVTPNDKGDF
+301 IKVTPNDKGDF
-312 AKFFRTASVTP
+312 AKFFRTATVTP

-328 YSSEGIVTGMNTVS
+328 YSSEGEVTGMNTVS
-342 EINMFMATEDYGI
+342 EINMFMASEDYDF
-355 HTCSYYKLS
+355 HTCSYYRLS
-364 QANRAF
+364 EANRAF
-370 SSEVEN
+370 SSEVET

-401 PFGEVWWD
+401 PFGEMWWD
-409 PEFEADM
+409 PEFDADM